1 MTQAKYFRPLAIIT
15 LLIILITA
23 FWTAG
28 IKQITV
34 LEDGETHHYRVFA
47 FTVHGALLA
56 AEIDLV
62 EQDKVEPALNT
73 WLHEHQ
79 EIIIARASQITI
91 LADGEVRTLLTTERF
106 PVLLLALADIQF
118 EGEDQILVDGLPADR
133 NQALSTAREHSLQVR
148 RVTTINLEVG
158 AQTRTIRSTALTLGT
173 ALWDAG
179 IQLYQSDQLSPPPQ
193 TLLKGGAIHAALIR
207 SQQITIHVGGS
218 TLTSRTTAQTVGDAL
233 ADAGTSLQG
242 LDYSLPPANA
252 SLPEHRAISIV
263 RVREEVV
270 LESSPLPFS
279 VSTQPL
285 PDVPL
290 DTIQVVQVGQYGL
303 MAQRVRIRYEAQ
315 PDSEEWHEI
324 SRVLEDEWVA
334 RAPQPRISGYGTQV
348 NIQTVSTAHGPIEI
362 WRTIEAYATS
372 YSPCRI
378 GIDGCNSTTY
388 SGKTLTQGM
397 IAVKRS
403 WYAYMGGLQVYIPGY
418 GFATIEDIG
427 GGISGKNWVDLGYDD
442 DTWISWHQNVTVY
455 FLTPIPSSIMVILD

>member
-1 MTQAKYFRPLAIIT
+1 MTQAKYFRPLAIFS
-15 LLIILITA
+15 LLIVLITA
-23 FWTAG
+23 FWIAG
-28 IKQITV
+28 IKQITL
-34 LEDGETHHYRVFA
+34 LENGETRHYRVFA
-47 FTVHGALLA
+47 FTVGAALLA

-73 WLHEHQ
+73 WLHENQ
-79 EIIIARASQITI
+79 EIIISPASQITI

-106 PVLLLALADIQF
+106 PVALLALADIQL
-118 EGEDQILVDGLPADR
+118 GAQDQLLVDGLPGVID
-133 NQALSTAREHSLQVR
+133 QALSAARAHSLQVR
-148 RVTTINLEVG
+148 RVTSINLEIG
-158 AQTRTIRSTALTLGT
+158 AQSRTIQSTALTLGA

-179 IQLYQSDQLSPPPQ
+179 IQLYQSDQLNPPPQ
-193 TLLKGGAIHAALIR
+193 TPLEGGAIHATLIR
-207 SQQITIHVGGS
+207 SQQITIRVGGK
-218 TLTSRTTAQTVGDAL
+218 TLISRTTAQTVADAL

-252 SLPEHRAISIV
+252 SLPENRTISIV

-270 LESSPLPFS
+270 LENSPLPFS

-290 DTIQVVQVGQYGL
+290 DTLQVVGVGAYGL

-315 PDSEEWHEI
+315 PESQEWHEI
-324 SRVLEDEWVA
+324 SREVEDEWVA
-334 RAPQPRISGYGTQV
+334 REPQPRITGYGTQV

-372 YSPCRI
+372 YSPCNL

-427 GGISGKNWVDLGYDD
+427 GGISGKNWVDLGYEDE
-442 DTWISWHQNVTVY
+442 TWISWHQNVTVY
-455 FLTPIPSSIMVILD
+455 FLTPIPPSIMVILD